1 MSEMR
6 LSVVLQAIDRI
17 SRPMAKA
24 QRAVQRF
31 NRASGLDRVGAAA
44 GNAGQKIGNATNQLG
59 RFAGKMA
66 LLGGAGGFLFKTQFL
81 DVASAFE
88 RYQTILKTTEGSNEA
103 AQKSMAWVND
113 FAAKTPFQLDEVVA
127 SFVKLRTRG
136 LDPTSGLLT
145 TLGDTAAAMG
155 KSVDQA
161 VEAGADAMT
170 GEFERLK
177 ELGITSR
184 TQGNKTMFEYVKN
197 GETIRKVVDRR
208 NKAMIVS
215 TVQAIWNDQYAGAM
229 DDLSSTWDGMMSN
242 LSDQW
247 TRFANMV
254 MSAGVFDWM
263 KAKLKG
269 VLDEVDA
276 MASSGELKALAIEFG
291 TNLVAALKEF
301 WRALSAVAE
310 IAAVFAGALVVLKET
325 LGGWEPV
332 VAGIAAIIAGPF
344 LLALGSATIAIGG
357 FLTALMATPVGWFIA
372 AVTAI
377 VAVVGL
383 IYENWGPIADWF
395 DGIWN
400 RIKIGGQELKIFFL
414 DVVTAI
420 AGMIGNLVN
429 MVPDSLRSTFG
440 LDGLSESI
448 KSLDAV
454 RNQAGLDLS
463 NMQRG
468 AATTGGQDSAL
479 SGVSVQQ
486 NQVGGKVHLVVE
498 DQRTRIKSVQS
509 DNPNVD
515 IQVDTGLAMAG
526 G

>member
-1 MSEMR
+1 M
-6 LSVVLQAIDRI
+6 
-17 SRPMAKA
+17 
-24 QRAVQRF
+24 
-31 NRASGLDRVGAAA
+31 
-44 GNAGQKIGNATNQLG
+44 
-59 RFAGKMA
+59 
-66 LLGGAGGFLFKTQFL
+66 
-81 DVASAFE
+81 
-88 RYQTILKTTEGSNEA
+88 
-103 AQKSMAWVND
+103 
-113 FAAKTPFQLDEVVA
+113 
-127 SFVKLRTRG
+127 
-136 LDPTSGLLT
+136 
-145 TLGDTAAAMG
+145 
-155 KSVDQA
+155 
-161 VEAGADAMT
+161 
-170 GEFERLK
+170 
-177 ELGITSR
+177 
-184 TQGNKTMFEYVKN
+184 KN